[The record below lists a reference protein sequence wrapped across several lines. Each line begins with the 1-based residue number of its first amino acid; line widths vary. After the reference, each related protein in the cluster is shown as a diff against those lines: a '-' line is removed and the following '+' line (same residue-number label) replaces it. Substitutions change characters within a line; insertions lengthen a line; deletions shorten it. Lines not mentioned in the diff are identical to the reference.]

1 VGSWA
6 GLLLTAYG
14 RGLLIKLGV
23 VALAFGLGAVNAVIA
38 DANPSRALMRIE
50 VVLGM
55 LVILSAAA
63 LTNLPPAVSQTT
75 DGAPTRIELRKT
87 AGDLVS
93 ALALF
98 PARAGANTVEAKL
111 TDAPGKPVVY
121 ADVSLQFHPL
131 TANAVVSELRLS
143 EIGNGVYS
151 ASGVNLTAE
160 GDWEVLLAVNA
171 RQYVNFDYSIGPDG
185 AVRARG
191 ESLSALVRAVGWLN
205 RYAVALAAGALLAGA
220 AGWSWLAWRS
230 LPRGRGSAVLWL
242 APGLLIAGAIW
253 FWIALN
259 Y

>member
-1 VGSWA
+1 
-6 GLLLTAYG
+6 
-14 RGLLIKLGV
+14 
-23 VALAFGLGAVNAVIA
+23 
-38 DANPSRALMRIE
+38 MRIE
-50 VVLGM
+50 VVLGV
-55 LVILSAAA
+55 LVILGAAV

-111 TDAPGKPVVY
+111 TDAAGKPVVY
-121 ADVSLQFHPL
+121 AEASLQFHPL

-160 GDWEVLLAVNA
+160 GDWEVLLAVNPARPAGRENA

-185 AVRARG
+185 AVRAGG
-191 ESLSALVRAVGWLN
+191 ESLPALVQAVGWLN
-205 RYAVALAAGALLAGA
+205 RYAVALAAGAFLASA
-220 AGWSWLAWRS
+220 AGWSWLAWRG
-230 LPRGRGSAVLWL
+230 LPRARWSAMLWFV
-242 APGLLIAGAIW
+242 PGLLIAGAIW
-253 FWIALN
+253 LWIGLN
-259 Y
+259 F